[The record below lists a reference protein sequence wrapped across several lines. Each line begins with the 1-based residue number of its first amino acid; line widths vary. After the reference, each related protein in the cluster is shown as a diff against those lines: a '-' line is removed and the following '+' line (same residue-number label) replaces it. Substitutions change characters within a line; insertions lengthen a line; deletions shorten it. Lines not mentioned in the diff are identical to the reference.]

1 MPSAGRHWST
11 LWSRSSRWWC
21 CGMDSMLLTLW
32 LIIGAV
38 TFGTIASP
46 LLSVI
51 YGCTGFRIERIEPVG
66 PDRRDEDR

>member
-1 MPSAGRHWST
+1 
-11 LWSRSSRWWC
+11 
-21 CGMDSMLLTLW
+21 MDSMLLTLW